1 MIFSLIPPLTLLS
14 LICVLEGVEVAV
26 TALCAFAISTGIAGL
41 CLSVWLR
48 RSLPAPQ
55 EGSVGFFHPFA
66 DSGGG
71 GERVLWCAIQALQGS
86 RPAVQV
92 LLYCRAG
99 ASAANLC
106 DLAASSFGIP
116 VEGDFEVVG
125 LQKWDLILPK
135 RWPRWTMLLQAAG
148 SVWLCWEGMQKAMP
162 EVMIDT
168 SGWAFMYPLLR
179 LAGVRVVCYTHYPTI
194 STDMLKR
201 VHTRQAAFNND
212 NSIAGSTLKSAA
224 KLVYYYMFASLYG
237 AVGACA
243 NVVMVNSSW
252 TQAHISSLWLRLG
265 TPQLVYP
272 PCNTTSLSA
281 LPLDRKLKS
290 LYLVSL
296 AQFRPEKNHAKQL
309 RAFALAQEQAARAW
323 SPASEAVLAARLK
336 IIGSCR
342 DQEDHDRVDQLE
354 EMAAALGIAEKVDFC
369 VNASALQVRELL
381 GGAVG
386 GLHSMVDEHFGISVV
401 EYMAAGTVPIA
412 HNSGGPMM
420 DIVVPCFGEEG
431 EAVGFRC
438 ESDEEYAHAMNLV
451 LSMEQSHRLQMAA
464 AARRKS
470 TTFCDKAFQEGF
482 LSAIGPELRRIQS
495 SCGRTYQG

>member
-1 MIFSLIPPLTLLS
+1 
-14 LICVLEGVEVAV
+14 
-26 TALCAFAISTGIAGL
+26 
-41 CLSVWLR
+41 
-48 RSLPAPQ
+48 
-55 EGSVGFFHPFA
+55 
-66 DSGGG
+66 
-71 GERVLWCAIQALQGS
+71 
-86 RPAVQV
+86 
-92 LLYCRAG
+92 
-99 ASAANLC
+99 
-106 DLAASSFGIP
+106 
-116 VEGDFEVVG
+116 
-125 LQKWDLILPK
+125 
-135 RWPRWTMLLQAAG
+135 
-148 SVWLCWEGMQKAMP
+148 
-162 EVMIDT
+162 
-168 SGWAFMYPLLR
+168 
-179 LAGVRVVCYTHYPTI
+179 
-194 STDMLKR
+194 
-201 VHTRQAAFNND
+201 
-212 NSIAGSTLKSAA
+212 
-224 KLVYYYMFASLYG
+224 
-237 AVGACA
+237 
-243 NVVMVNSSW
+243 MVNSSW

-342 DQEDHDRVDQLE
+342 DQEDHDRVDQLVSRSPAFAQVLCLWCAAILVGTAPDASGPVCHVQE

-401 EYMAAGTVPIA
+401 EYMAAGKQTGNLCLQTPNGEGDVTPRHPPEEGRLNTCAGTVPIA

-464 AARRKS
+464 AARR
-470 TTFCDKAFQEGF
+470 
-482 LSAIGPELRRIQS
+482 
-495 SCGRTYQG
+495 